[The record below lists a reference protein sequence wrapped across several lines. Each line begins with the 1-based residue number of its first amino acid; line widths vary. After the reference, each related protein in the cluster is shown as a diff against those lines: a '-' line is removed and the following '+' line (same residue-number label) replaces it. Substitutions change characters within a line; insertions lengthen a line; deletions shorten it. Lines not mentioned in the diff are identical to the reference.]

1 MKKTFK
7 SVAAMVVLAYFT
19 LASVFGSNLSF
30 TGTVATNVNLFLS
43 QSPAQATRAGGI
55 TLLTIANPNTSA
67 VAVRLFDSPTTNI
80 SFVAAAYTNITRS
93 VVSITNI
100 YTDPLGASVTN
111 IYNGVTNTQSTVA
124 QATVGYRT
132 IGFFNVSSNS
142 TYSIPYSSP
151 DIFNLGLTI
160 TNNGGITISVDY
172 LPF

>member
-1 MKKTFK
+1 MKKTIK

-19 LASVFGSNLSF
+19 LATVFGSNISF
-30 TGTVATNVNLFLS
+30 TGNVATNVNLFLS

-55 TLLTIANPNTSA
+55 TLLTIANSTTAA

-80 SFVAAAYTNITRS
+80 TFVTVPYTNITRS

-100 YTDPLGASVTN
+100 YTDPLGALVTN
-111 IYNGVTNTQSTVA
+111 IYNGVTNTQATVA
-124 QATVGYRT
+124 QATNSYRT

-142 TYSIPYSSP
+142 TYSIPYASP
-151 DIFNLGLTI
+151 DIFNLGLTL
-160 TNNGGITISVDY
+160 TNNGALTISVDY